1 MKLWLVVSGGGKFM
15 SGHGW
20 SHDLVMP
27 ASNIYIYYTSL
38 LFEMILQLHCKL
50 LLFLKIVPV
59 MILLVSFVYKS
70 KKSTCET
77 RKNDFYFT
85 SNDLLVFKI
94 IKFNFSDIKISN
106 APA

>member
-1 MKLWLVVSGGGKFM
+1 MKLWLVVSGGGKLM

-70 KKSTCET
+70 KKE
-77 RKNDFYFT
+77 Y
-85 SNDLLVFKI
+85 L
-94 IKFNFSDIKISN
+94 
-106 APA
+106 